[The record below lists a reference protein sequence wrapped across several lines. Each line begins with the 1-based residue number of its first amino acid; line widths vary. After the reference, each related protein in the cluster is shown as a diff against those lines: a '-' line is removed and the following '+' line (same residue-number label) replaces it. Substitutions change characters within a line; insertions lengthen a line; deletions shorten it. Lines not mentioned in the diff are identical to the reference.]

1 MEKDFNLRTF
11 TAFVDNGNL
20 DLLKEIR
27 KGIALFENNGIS
39 VRTSRAVLNHNNI
52 QDNEIK
58 DISKNLK
65 ELDFWGFC
73 VSFDDPTNEEQI
85 RQAKNIIRETE
96 NGFANFSLTG
106 PGRILDSNHVN
117 PCVNLI
123 SEISK
128 INGGIENFRLGFGFG
143 IDSETPFFP
152 YSRNFSRE
160 GFSIGI
166 EYIDL
171 IKRIILENNRKPID
185 EIRNEIIT
193 QLVGILDKL
202 SIICG
207 EIEEKYEIEFL
218 GLDLSLAPYP
228 YPLENQSVI
237 EVLEILGNIGR
248 SRGDREF
255 RFGMSGTMFL
265 HTYITSIIK
274 EIVDSGKYKTTG
286 FNGVMY
292 SLLEDTGLSER
303 FADGSIGISDLLL
316 TSTTCGCGIDMVP
329 LAHAGSK
336 KIISS
341 IFFDVYAIS
350 QVLQK
355 PLGIRILPIPNSRPG
370 DQTTF
375 RHLFFSNTTLAE
387 VSSGISFNQ
396 LPTQMK
402 DNSSVT
408 LTKRRDGDFG

>member
-1 MEKDFNLRTF
+1 VEKDFNLRTF

-58 DISKNLK
+58 DISKNLE

-152 YSRNFSRE
+152 YSRKKNSCSR
-160 GFSIGI
+160 F
-166 EYIDL
+166 
-171 IKRIILENNRKPID
+171 
-185 EIRNEIIT
+185 
-193 QLVGILDKL
+193 
-202 SIICG
+202 
-207 EIEEKYEIEFL
+207 
-218 GLDLSLAPYP
+218 
-228 YPLENQSVI
+228 
-237 EVLEILGNIGR
+237 
-248 SRGDREF
+248 
-255 RFGMSGTMFL
+255 
-265 HTYITSIIK
+265 
-274 EIVDSGKYKTTG
+274 
-286 FNGVMY
+286 
-292 SLLEDTGLSER
+292 
-303 FADGSIGISDLLL
+303 
-316 TSTTCGCGIDMVP
+316 
-329 LAHAGSK
+329 
-336 KIISS
+336 
-341 IFFDVYAIS
+341 
-350 QVLQK
+350 
-355 PLGIRILPIPNSRPG
+355 
-370 DQTTF
+370 
-375 RHLFFSNTTLAE
+375 
-387 VSSGISFNQ
+387 
-396 LPTQMK
+396 
-402 DNSSVT
+402 
-408 LTKRRDGDFG
+408 